1 MLVILLYPKPL
12 NQIPV
17 NTSKSKQNFKIP
29 EALNHVPAKFNTF
42 NVNTET
48 VQLYLRC
55 SEK

>member
-1 MLVILLYPKPL
+1 MLVILLYPKPI

-29 EALNHVPAKFNTF
+29 KALNHVPAKFNTF